1 MKRPLPV
8 DNRTRTNLGLCK
20 CSGRRA
26 LTLAA
31 LVAGAFPLPARSAQ
45 LYDDGQTKIRWDNTV
60 RYSTMFRVEGLD
72 ARLIAD
78 PNSDDGN
85 RSFRTGMVSN
95 RFDLLSELG
104 VSTGG
109 FGAEVSGAAWY
120 DTIYNAR
127 NDHGSPGTFNPNSA
141 SANAFTRAV
150 RNLHGRDVELVNGFV
165 HGELDVA
172 STPLRFR
179 IGRHSLVWGES
190 IFFADNAI
198 AAGQAPV
205 DAIKALTLPYARAS
219 DVVMPVAQASVS
231 WQPRPN
237 LTVELYYQ
245 FEWRKSRLPGVGSFF
260 SAADIADVGGERI
273 VLGPG
278 QYLSRGNDQTAPA
291 SGQFGVALRINTA
304 AIDYGFYALRFNAKY
319 PQLYLRPTTTV
330 LPAASP
336 VERSLAYGLPSG
348 GGADGPFKI
357 DLPPGLYQGVGVFGT
372 YNLVYPKGIEI
383 YGMSLSGYLGDSN
396 IAGEISG
403 RRHMP
408 LVSRPRL
415 VRTSVLADGG
425 KNALYAVGETLHAQ
439 VSSISVLAPNR
450 FWDGASFSLEVAAN
464 HRLRVAKNAAALEA
478 GRDRTAVAFRANFEP
493 QYFRVLPNLDVTLPL
508 GFGHGLSGNS
518 SIDGSQNARSGDI
531 QFGIRAVYRAVW
543 EGSLT
548 MTHFLGGPAPQPFA
562 DRDFVS
568 LSIRRAF

>member
-1 MKRPLPV
+1 MNSPLPGE
-8 DNRTRTNLGLCK
+8 RIAPPSRLHRARG
-20 CSGRRA
+20 GRYVSMSVA
-26 LTLAA
+26 VFAA
-31 LVAGAFPLPARSAQ
+31 VFPWPAIAAQ

-60 RYSTMFRVEGLD
+60 RYSTMFRAESQD

-85 RSFRTGMVSN
+85 RGFRTGIVSN
-95 RFDLLSELG
+95 RFDILSELG
-104 VSTGG
+104 VSSGG

-120 DTIYNAR
+120 DTIYDAR
-127 NDHGSPGTFNPNSA
+127 NDHRSPGTLNSTSA
-141 SANAFTRAV
+141 PANAFTRSV
-150 RNLHGRDVELVNGFV
+150 RNLHGRDAELVNGFV
-165 HGELDVA
+165 HGALNVA
-172 STPLRFR
+172 ATPLRFR
-179 IGRHSLVWGES
+179 VGRHSLVWGES
-190 IFFADNAI
+190 LFFADNGV

-237 LTVELYYQ
+237 LTIELYYQ

-260 SAADIADVGGERI
+260 SATDIADVGGERI
-273 VLGPG
+273 ILGPE
-278 QYLSRGNDQTAPA
+278 QYFSRGNDQTAPD
-291 SGQFGVALRINTA
+291 SGQYGVALRINTGT
-304 AIDYGFYALRFNAKY
+304 IDYGFYALRFNAKY

-330 LPAASP
+330 LPAATA
-336 VERSLAYGLPSG
+336 VERSQAYGLPSG
-348 GGADGPFKI
+348 GGAYGSFDI

-408 LVSRPRL
+408 LVSRPRV
-415 VRTSVLADGG
+415 VRSNVVADGG
-425 KNALYAVGETLHAQ
+425 KNALYALGDTLHAQ
-439 VSSISVLAPNR
+439 VSSISVLPPGQL
-450 FWDGASFSLEVAAN
+450 WDGASLAIEIAAN
-464 HRLRVAKNAAALEA
+464 HLLHVTKNPSALDT
-478 GRDRTAVAFRANFEP
+478 GRHRSAVAFRANFEP
-493 QYFRVLPNLDVTLPL
+493 QYFRVLPSLDITLPV
-508 GFGHGLSGNS
+508 GIGYGLSGNS
-518 SIDGSQNARSGDI
+518 SSDGSMNTRAGDI

-548 MTHFLGGPAPQPFA
+548 MTHFFGGPDRQAFA
-562 DRDFVS
+562 DRDFIA
-568 LSIRRAF
+568 LSIRRTF